1 MKKTITFETAMLMMD
16 MALFTMIQVY
26 KFFGLCYDTEDIV
39 SDSEFFQNFVRN
51 CFKSFCEMKEIK
63 EVKVEE

>member
-1 MKKTITFETAMLMMD
+1 MKKTITFKTATLMMD

-26 KFFGLCYDTEDIV
+26 KFFGYDTEDIV

-51 CFKSFCEMKEIK
+51 CFENFCEMKEIT
-63 EVKVEE
+63 EVEE